1 MEQIKEQSNK
11 CKYFEDLY
19 DIFWKLH
26 ENDKL
31 NKGHYSNVSIGL
43 FNTPC
48 GGFGDII
55 VCKTFY
61 DYLTEWY
68 PEAKVSICTTAP
80 GKYKDLGI
88 SGNIYK
94 LSEKGEDK
102 SDTECIDYGKLVL
115 KKKIKFDIM
124 IAIPIIN
131 KSFEINKFKKL
142 IPYANVFNTFSVSE
156 YNGEFPPYTFPI
168 GVGKGELGLLFNSFK
183 YKQQTIMKTP
193 YAMVYIQPSPEWGV
207 HSKYCFLSY
216 LEMICEKYRNKHS
229 FFQVIIPSWINE
241 EIMSNY
247 NFKRRVIEICG
258 NHYENISLK
267 DSNDT
272 IFLKG
277 EISKRSYISFRADI
291 LPQKRETFISLMKD
305 SVNDI
310 LVTGDQSLSDIISC
324 CNYKKVWYQ
333 IAPWKKGL
341 AENLSKHLPNKNY
354 ETFKTSCGT
363 LKNINTKVD
372 WRNFMKNY
380 DFRINGRKRFD
391 SILIA
396 THNYKKSSDLRKLLE
411 IIEHSRFLETAQ
423 EKINKLS

>member
-1 MEQIKEQSNK
+1 MDQIKEQSKK

-31 NKGHYSNVSIGL
+31 NKGHLKNVSIGL

-68 PEAKVSICTTAP
+68 PETKVSICTTAP

-115 KKKIKFDIM
+115 KKKIRFDIM

-216 LEMICEKYRNKHS
+216 LEMICGKYRNKHS

-241 EIMSNY
+241 EIMGNY
-247 NFKRRVIEICG
+247 DFKRRVIEICG
-258 NHYENISLK
+258 NYYENISLK
-267 DSNDT
+267 DKNDT

-277 EISKRSYISFRADI
+277 EISKISHISFRADI

-363 LKNINTKVD
+363 MKNINTKID
-372 WRNFMKNY
+372 WKNFMKNY

-423 EKINKLS
+423 KKINKLS

>member
-1 MEQIKEQSNK
+1 
-11 CKYFEDLY
+11 
-19 DIFWKLH
+19 
-26 ENDKL
+26 
-31 NKGHYSNVSIGL
+31 
-43 FNTPC
+43 
-48 GGFGDII
+48 
-55 VCKTFY
+55 
-61 DYLTEWY
+61 
-68 PEAKVSICTTAP
+68 
-80 GKYKDLGI
+80 
-88 SGNIYK
+88 
-94 LSEKGEDK
+94 
-102 SDTECIDYGKLVL
+102 
-115 KKKIKFDIM
+115 
-124 IAIPIIN
+124 
-131 KSFEINKFKKL
+131 
-142 IPYANVFNTFSVSE
+142 
-156 YNGEFPPYTFPI
+156 
-168 GVGKGELGLLFNSFK
+168 
-183 YKQQTIMKTP
+183 MKTP